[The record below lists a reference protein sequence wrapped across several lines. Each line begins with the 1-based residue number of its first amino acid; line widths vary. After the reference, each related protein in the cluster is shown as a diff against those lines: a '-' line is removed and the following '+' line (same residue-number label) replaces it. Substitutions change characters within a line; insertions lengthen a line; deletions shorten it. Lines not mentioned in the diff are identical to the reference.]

1 MARADFH
8 SRLVGWLKVVLPL
21 AALAIL
27 STLFL
32 LADLI
37 DPTAAIPYAEVD
49 VEDLARDPR
58 WGRTEE
64 TYGEDPHLVSQMGAA
79 AMVAV
84 PTTRRIG
91 GWFAAATF
99 VGVFPANVWAAL
111 QGGMQG
117 LDAPFDSAAVAWAR
131 LPLQIPMIW
140 WASKVARRAD

>member
-1 MARADFH
+1 MMHFARPSFFDAIVP
-8 SRLVGWLKVVLPL
+8 SWMPGSPRTTTYVSGVV
-21 AALAIL
+21 
-27 STLFL
+27 
-32 LADLI
+32 
-37 DPTAAIPYAEVD
+37 E
-49 VEDLARDPR
+49 
-58 WGRTEE
+58 
-64 TYGEDPHLVSQMGAA
+64 MGAA